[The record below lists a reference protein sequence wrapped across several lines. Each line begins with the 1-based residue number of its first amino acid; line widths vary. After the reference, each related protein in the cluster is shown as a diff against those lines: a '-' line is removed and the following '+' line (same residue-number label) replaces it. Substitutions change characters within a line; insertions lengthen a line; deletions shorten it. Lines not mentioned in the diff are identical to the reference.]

1 MRMKKRFIALLAAGA
16 LAFSALPT
24 MAQETASF
32 SFEGEE
38 LGVVTNTL
46 EDGGEAQVSDG
57 VLTLDGTYGLYLGE
71 VTNKFAVSALVK
83 VTSEGDSDTLFFKNM
98 GTKDYQK
105 WTGVLSKSG
114 KAAFWSH
121 GSDARNKTVVFESS
135 EANLTEWRH
144 VVYTE
149 NAGVGRLYING
160 LLQGYGNVANG
171 AGDLYLGVTYWEDDA
186 IEAEVRDVKVFD
198 TNLSYEDVFNMYY
211 DNYASD
217 TPRVP
222 DIASEAVEDIELI
235 DTFGIKSVTWETS
248 DESVITTTG
257 KVTRG
262 DEDKTV
268 VLKAYMDGE
277 LTNEFTVTVP
287 KKAEIVNE
295 DVLLSYV
302 FDENDTT
309 GVIHDA
315 SGNGNHATAYNGLEM
330 TENGAYFDGLDD
342 YVKMPDGILNGHDEI
357 TIVFKTTPE
366 RQEQHIFAYAF
377 GNSSSEGYIFLNT
390 SRPSTTELRLAATP
404 EGSGSEQAVY
414 YAPGV
419 NIGESAEIVVVLN
432 GTEAALYRDGELLM
446 EGDLGMTVS
455 DLGDTVENYIGKSL
469 YSSDAYYK
477 GLVSEFTVYDKAMTA
492 DEVRE
497 LYAK

>member
-1 MRMKKRFIALLAAGA
+1 MKMKKKFISLLAAGA
-16 LAFSALPT
+16 LALSAMPT
-24 MAQETASF
+24 MAAETASF
-32 SFEGEE
+32 PFEGEE
-38 LGVVTNTL
+38 LSVVTNTL
-46 EDGGEAQVSDG
+46 EDGGEAQVTENT
-57 VLTLDGTYGLYLGE
+57 LTLDGTYGLYLGE

-105 WTGVLSKSG
+105 WTGVLSKGG

-121 GSDARNKTVVFESS
+121 GSDARNLTVVFESI
-135 EANLTEWRH
+135 EENLTECGH
-144 VVYTE
+144 VVFTE
-149 NAGVGRLYING
+149 YGGVGSLYING

-171 AGDLYLGVTYWEDDA
+171 AGDLYLGVTYWEADA
-186 IEAEVRDVKVFD
+186 IGAEVQDVKVFD

-248 DESVITTTG
+248 DASVITADG
-257 KVTRG
+257 KVTRA
-262 DEDKTV
+262 DEDKSV

-277 LTNEFTVTVP
+277 LTNEFTETVT
-287 KKAEIVNE
+287 KRAETVNE
-295 DVLLSYV
+295 DVIFSYV
-302 FDENDTT
+302 FDANDTT
-309 GVIHDA
+309 GVVHDA
-315 SGNGNHATAYNGLEM
+315 SGNGNHATAYNGLTM

-357 TIVFKTTPE
+357 TIVFKATPE
-366 RQEQHIFAYAF
+366 REQQHIFAYAF

-390 SRPSTTELRLAATP
+390 SRPSTTELRFAATP
-404 EGSGSEQAVY
+404 EGSGAEQAIY

-419 NIGESAEIVVVLN
+419 SIGESAEIVVVIN

-455 DLGDTVENYIGKSL
+455 DLSDTVENYIGKSL
-469 YSSDAYYK
+469 YASDAYFK

-497 LYAK
+497 LYAQ